1 MYKSSVATP
10 KPYIKTKESS
20 NRGLSSSYS
29 VQKHPSIPRSS
40 QQVTI
45 QQPAVGGPAG
55 ERGIDRIAIFIKLDP
70 DSVVIHDFLS
80 RLKIEGTSGSVSI
93 GNQVEVHI
101 RWISGAARSE
111 EQAKLR
117 LEFNPSSFMREEGYE
132 LCPFS
137 KIQEVCKRV
146 MEEVV
151 STGDP
156 QARFAFQKVD
166 IKTGE
171 IPTQWPSDWASQ
183 ILCTRADLTQDFV
196 IDDPRY
202 RLAQLKF
209 RRPKYTRAAVNYI
222 NGRKINTITHKASPK
237 HWLMK
242 IYDKCEERKSNPKDG
257 TTPLSTNHTRFEVGL
272 KYIDLKNSGLL
283 KLNQL
288 TEARL
293 DPLLEH
299 HWENSTYGE
308 PLFSDEH
315 FMAVLMGGGLSFEQA
330 SALFY
335 FLYAKEN
342 GLNLPKMPDRYLRE
356 LRKSAKSFGIRLSEG
371 LHQSNF
377 TYGYLDVFTGTLVVT
392 APLLAP

>member
-1 MYKSSVATP
+1 MHKSSVATP

-20 NRGLSSSYS
+20 NRGIFSSNS
-29 VQKHPSIPRSS
+29 VQEHTSFTRNSTQVNS
-40 QQVTI
+40 QQS
-45 QQPAVGGPAG
+45 AEGGLGG
-55 ERGIDRIAIFIKLDP
+55 ERGIDRIAIYIELDP

-80 RLKIEGTSGSVSI
+80 RLRIEGTSGSVKI
-93 GNQVEVHI
+93 NNLPEVHI

-117 LEFNPSSFMREEGYE
+117 LEFNPSSIMREQGYE

-137 KIQEVCKRV
+137 KIQEICRNV
-146 MEEVV
+146 MEIVV
-151 STGDP
+151 LTGDP
-156 QARFAFQKVD
+156 QARFAFQEVNHQ
-166 IKTGE
+166 TGE
-171 IPTQWPSDWASQ
+171 INPDWPSNWANQ
-183 ILCTRADLTQDFV
+183 VLCTRVDLTQDFV

-202 RLAQLKF
+202 KLAQLKF

-222 NGRKINTITHKASPK
+222 NGRKINTVTHKSSPK
-237 HWLMK
+237 HWTMK

-257 TTPLSTNHTRFEVGL
+257 TKPLTANHTRFEVSL

-288 TEARL
+288 TESRL

-299 HWENSTYGE
+299 HWDNSTYGE

-315 FMAVLMGGGLSFEQA
+315 FMSVLIDGGLSFEQA

-335 FLYAKEN
+335 FLYVKEN

-371 LHQSNF
+371 LHQSSF
-377 TYGYLDVFTGTLVVT
+377 SYGYLDILTGTLVVT
-392 APLLAP
+392 APLLTP